1 MSRFLNLRRRSLI
14 VSNIQMEGGLFVN
27 VNLMTVK
34 KEGDVVGQTD

>member
-1 MSRFLNLRRRSLI
+1 VSRFLNLRRSSLI

-27 VNLMTVK
+27 VDLMTVK